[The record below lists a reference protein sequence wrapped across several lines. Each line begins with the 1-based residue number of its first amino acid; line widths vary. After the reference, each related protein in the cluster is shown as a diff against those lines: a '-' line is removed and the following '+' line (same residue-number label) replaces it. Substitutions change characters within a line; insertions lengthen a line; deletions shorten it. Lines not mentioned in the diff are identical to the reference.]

1 MMELAGD
8 DFSGLEYT
16 IETEQGEL
24 PDPCGRIYTGH
35 ERWGDLKAAL
45 RPVRCR
51 FPEETYD
58 WEMDQPLKHPYD
70 ETILYRL
77 HVRGFT
83 RHTSSR
89 HRGAGNVPCAD
100 GENSLFKGMG
110 TQQ

>member
-16 IETEQGEL
+16 IETEQGGCRIRAGASIQDMALGRFKSGAPSGAL
-24 PDPCGRIYTGH
+24 P
-35 ERWGDLKAAL
+35 
-45 RPVRCR
+45 

-77 HVRGFT
+77 MCVDLPVILLPAPGSGERSVR
-83 RHTSSR
+83 
-89 HRGAGNVPCAD
+89 
-100 GENSLFKGMG
+100 
-110 TQQ
+110 